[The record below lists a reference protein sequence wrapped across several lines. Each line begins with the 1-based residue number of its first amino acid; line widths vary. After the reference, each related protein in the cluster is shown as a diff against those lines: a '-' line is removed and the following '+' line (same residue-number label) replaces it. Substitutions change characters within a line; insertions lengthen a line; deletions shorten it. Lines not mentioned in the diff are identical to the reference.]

1 MKNLIAALLAAS
13 LLVTTAATSSL
24 AAVQTAPEPQDLTLK
39 SLSRLEATW
48 RAHKPARYS
57 FTIERSCFCAP
68 RVLSASFQVT
78 GATSELQTSSAL
90 SAKAFFQPYVSV
102 DKLFGVMR
110 QTLQSGGRVAVVWDA
125 KRGTPVQITLD
136 RNVQTTDDELYLTVS
151 KFVAR

>member
-1 MKNLIAALLAAS
+1 MKKLIAALIALT
-13 LLVTTAATSSL
+13 VTTSSL

-39 SLSRLEATW
+39 SLARYEATW

-78 GATSELQTSSAL
+78 GATSKLQTSSAL
-90 SAKAFFQPYVSV
+90 SAKEFFQPYVSV
-102 DKLFGVMR
+102 DKLFTAMR

-125 KRGTPVQITLD
+125 KRVTPVQITLD
-136 RNVQTTDDELYLTVS
+136 RNIQAADDELYLTVS